1 MSRAL
6 WLADVL
12 RSAGLNVV
20 EVDGW
25 QKRGGSIFSP
35 SLVFMHHDASS
46 ENAAEAAMVSLVTA
60 GRKGLPGPIGNV
72 YIGRSCT
79 VYVIASGKSNHAG
92 LGRVLLANQRS
103 IGIEVGNNGTGEEW
117 SEQLTDTYRRTVRAL
132 VAHLGVTAANV
143 WTHSA
148 HTSRKIDPAGP
159 TTVAGLGPGTW
170 PLDQVHAWIGDPQPV
185 TPPLP
190 TPIPLE
196 DDDMAPEFLK
206 DNVNPDVWMVGY
218 GNNTWIRS
226 ESVLAN
232 FQNFHAARLKRPVS
246 DFAVRVIGVA
256 EMDCIRNAGVKP

>member
-1 MSRAL
+1 MRAL
-6 WLADVL
+6 WLADCL
-12 RSAGLNVV
+12 RAAGLPVV
-20 EVDGW
+20 EVAGW
-25 QKRGGSIFSP
+25 QSRGSSLFAP
-35 SLVFMHHDASS
+35 SMVFMHHDASPVSAS
-46 ENAAEAAMVSLVTA
+46 EAGMVNLVTH
-60 GRKGLPGPIGNV
+60 GRQGLPGPIGNV
-72 YIGRSCT
+72 YIGRSGT

-92 LGRVLLANQRS
+92 SGNVLLANQRS
-103 IGIEVGNNGTGEEW
+103 IGIEVGNNGIGEPW
-117 SEQLTDTYRRTVRAL
+117 SPMLMDTYKRTVRAL
-132 VAHLGVTAANV
+132 LGQLRVDANAV

-159 TTVAGLGPGTW
+159 TSVATLGPGTW
-170 PLDQVHAWIGDPQPV
+170 PLTAVRAWIAE
-185 TPPLP
+185 TPPTP
-190 TPIPLE
+190 PAPIPLE

-256 EMDCIRNAGVKP
+256 EMDCIRNAGAKP